1 MPDPNTIPFREADG
15 NGHYQSKQ
23 LPQDREDFL
32 AGLGLPEFAGD
43 VSSASNSSVGGE
55 VATYWGTNGH
65 TIKADAHTG
74 LAKLSAG
81 VLASVPAPVGDV
93 VGTTDTQTLINKT
106 IVNPVL
112 SGATGLTKA
121 DVGLAN
127 VDNTSDV
134 NKPISNSTQSALNN
148 KEDKSNKGIT
158 NGYAAL
164 DAAGKVPM
172 SQVPDAIIGA
182 SRYQGTWNAATNTP
196 PIPAAAPANQGYYYS
211 VAVGGSTSI
220 DGISTWVV
228 GDTIIS
234 NGSIWQKIPVAN
246 LVQSVNAK
254 TGIVVIN
261 KNDVGLG
268 NVDNTSDATKNS
280 AAVTL
285 TNKAID
291 GANNTLNV
299 RLNTTDVSGSLPVNK
314 LNGGTNASSGT
325 FWRGDGQWV
334 SPTGAGD
341 ITGPGSA
348 TDGAVALYNGAT
360 GKALRVYGGAA
371 GFARV
376 DTLGVL
382 TSQTQMGAP
391 DVAPGMISGQTE
403 KTSGV
408 AAEEMFLQV
417 DSVTGQLRMV
427 KARWFSKLP
436 RNYLAGLTIKNGT
449 DTVNDVDIQPGECRD
464 DSNSGDIVIGSVL
477 TKQVDAAWAAGTNAG
492 GRDATT
498 NATLVDNTYHLFVI
512 RNPTTGVCDAMFS
525 SNLAA
530 PVLPSGFTQKRR
542 IASLVRAAGAGGFG
556 GLQPIIQLGDY
567 FGLATVRLDISDG
580 QAAGGVNSIGFVSI
594 PNGIKWLVA
603 FSATFYT
610 TGSIAQCRFS
620 DPDQTDGN
628 HVSMASP
635 AASTA
640 SAGAFTVWCNNARL
654 VNWSIPYNPSGVC
667 HLNIWIWGWWDTRG
681 KDR

>member
-196 PIPAAAPANQGYYYS
+196 PIPAAAPANKGYYYS
-211 VAVGGSTSI
+211 VAVGGSTRI

-228 GDTIIS
+228 GNTISS
-234 NGSIWQKIPVAN
+234 NGSIWQKIPVAD

-314 LNGGTNASSGT
+314 LAGGVNASAGT

-341 ITGPGSA
+341 VTGPGSA
-348 TDGAVALYNGAT
+348 TDGEVALFNGAT

-371 GFARV
+371 GFAKV

-382 TSQTQMGAP
+382 TSQVQMGAP

-403 KTSGV
+403 KTSAV
-408 AAEEMFLQV
+408 SAEDMFLQV
-417 DSVTGQLRMV
+417 DATTGQLRMV
-427 KARWFSKLP
+427 KAKWFARLP
-436 RNYLAGLTIKNGT
+436 RNWLAGLTIGNST
-449 DTVNDVDIQPGECRD
+449 DTVNDIYIQPGECRD
-464 DSNSGDIVIGSVL
+464 DTNSADIVLSTSL
-477 TKQVDAAWAAGTNAG
+477 TKQLDVAWVAGNNAG
-492 GRDATT
+492 GRDTGAISDGTWH
-498 NATLVDNTYHLFVI
+498 VFVI
-512 RNPTTGVCDAMFS
+512 RNPTTGVCDALFS
-525 SNLAA
+525 LSLTT
-530 PVLPSGFTQKRR
+530 PTMPSGYTQKRR
-542 IASLVRAAGAGGFG
+542 VGSLVRAVGGFG
-556 GLQPIIQLGDY
+556 GFIQFRQIGDY
-567 FGLATVRLDISDG
+567 FQIYNPVGDITDGQSTGGVQTYLVPSMPSGMKFLGDFIGYCYSTGGICQVRLYDNDCN
-580 QAAGGVNSIGFVSI
+580 AGSYTWVTSGANQTVGSQMQIWVN
-594 PNGIKWLVA
+594 
-603 FSATFYT
+603 
-610 TGSIAQCRFS
+610 
-620 DPDQTDGN
+620 
-628 HVSMASP
+628 ASRTLSF
-635 AASTA
+635 A
-640 SAGAFTVWCNNARL
+640 V
-654 VNWSIPYNPSGVC
+654 PYNPSGVV
-667 HLNIWIWGWWDTRG
+667 HFNLYTLGWFDTRG